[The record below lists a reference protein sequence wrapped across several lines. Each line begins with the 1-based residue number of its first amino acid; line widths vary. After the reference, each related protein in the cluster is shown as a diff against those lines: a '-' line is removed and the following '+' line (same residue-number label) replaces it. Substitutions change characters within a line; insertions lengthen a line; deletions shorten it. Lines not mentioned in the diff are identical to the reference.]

1 MKRKIIVAIAV
12 VLMLGVAAYV
22 ISEQKMPAVSA
33 ASTPESTSAA
43 ALASEA
49 NVAQGETN
57 SEESNSEGS
66 ITVPEKPVGYDSP
79 EYNSTPQKTKI
90 VSGPNA
96 GQTIDWPSNDQWETM
111 SSEERGKYL
120 EMRDPELYRT
130 AQRAGESDAEY
141 RARLSSYTSQE
152 QKDDFQSILNG

>member
-1 MKRKIIVAIAV
+1 MKRKIIVAISV
-12 VLMLGVAAYV
+12 VLMLGIAAYV

-43 ALASEA
+43 APASEA

-79 EYNSTPQKTKI
+79 DYNSAPQKCKI

-96 GQTIDWPSNDQWETM
+96 GQTIDWPSNDQWAAM
-111 SSEERGKYL
+111 SDEERGYYAEL
-120 EMRDPELYRT
+120 RDPDLYRV
-130 AQRAGESDAEY
+130 AQRAGESDTELRERLASY
-141 RARLSSYTSQE
+141 RTQE